1 MWAEPTAGG
10 GRPTGITHGATRA
23 HRKVSASAN
32 THAAHRNPGA
42 PDGHAGATDRDI
54 GSPERHAHAA
64 DGDTGAPH
72 ANAGTADADPLAAGG
87 DAQAD
92 H

>member
-1 MWAEPTAGG
+1 MRAATTAGDS
-10 GRPTGITHGATRA
+10 RSTGITHGATRA

-42 PDGHAGATDRDI
+42 ADGHAGATNRDI
-54 GSPERHAHAA
+54 GSPERHAQAA
-64 DGDTGAPH
+64 DGDTGAPY
-72 ANAGTADADPLAAGG
+72 ANVGTADADPFPAGG